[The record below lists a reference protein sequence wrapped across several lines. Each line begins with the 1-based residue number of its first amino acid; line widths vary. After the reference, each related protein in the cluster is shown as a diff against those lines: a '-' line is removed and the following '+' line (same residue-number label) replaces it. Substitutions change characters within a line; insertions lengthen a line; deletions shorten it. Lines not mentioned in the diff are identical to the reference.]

1 MFNGKALLIIGI
13 ALSLW
18 GRSLTHDDRAAVG
31 LKKAGNI
38 ALRTGTGA
46 ISLSASEG
54 QMALGEKF
62 AWEYKA
68 KELDE
73 ASKKKSDHSG
83 FHVSFKK
90 GMDWQIRMPIF
101 VIGGLACAMMFFQAK
116 SARD

>member
-31 LKKAGNI
+31 LKKAGQI
-38 ALRTGTGA
+38 SLRSGSGA

-62 AWEYKA
+62 AWEYRA

-73 ASKKKSDHSG
+73 ASKKHSG
-83 FHVSFKK
+83 FNVSFKK
-90 GMDWQIRMPIF
+90 KMDWELRMPIF
-101 VIGGLACAMMFFQAK
+101 AIGGLACAMMFFQAK
-116 SARD
+116 AARD

>member
-1 MFNGKALLIIGI
+1 MFNGKALLVIGI

-31 LKKAGNI
+31 LKKAGTI
-38 ALRTGTGA
+38 AVQTATGA

-68 KELDE
+68 KELDD
-73 ASKKKSDHSG
+73 AAKKKSEHSG
-83 FHVSFKK
+83 FNFSFKK
-90 GMDWQIRMPIF
+90 KMDWQIRVPIY
-101 VIGGLACAMMFFQAK
+101 VIGALACVMMFMQAK
-116 SARD
+116 MARD